1 MNWVIFLA
9 ALIAVES
16 GGDRTAVGDRN
27 LRNRAYGVCQI
38 RQPYLDDVN
47 RIAGT
52 DWTMRQVAAS
62 ESLSRWCVVVYV
74 RHYGR
79 RYTRMTGKGL
89 TPEVAAG
96 LHNGGPNGWRKG
108 ATGPHWKKVRREM
121 VRRGWEFPSGTR

>member
-16 GGDRTAVGDRN
+16 GGDKAAVGDRN
-27 LRNRAYGVCQI
+27 LRNKAFGVCQI

-62 ESLSRWCVVVYV
+62 EPLSRWCVVVYV

-79 RYTRMTGKGL
+79 RYTRMTGRPL
-89 TPEVAAG
+89 TPEVAAR
-96 LHNGGPNGWRKG
+96 LHNGGPNGWRKK
-108 ATGPHWKKVRREM
+108 ATEPHWRKVRREM
-121 VRRGWEFPSGTR
+121 LRRGWESGPGAR